1 MKKIMLT
8 LLLAVVAFSA
18 YADEK
23 KECSNPFQEIAKRQE
38 KAIIDEALLSEKQ
51 VEAFMPIYREYK
63 KSLFQLGRQKYE
75 LKKNSREN
83 FGAVLSQLADI
94 EKKEAEV
101 KKNFYEKGANAITA
115 EKMFRVIRAEDRF
128 HHNMLKNGMH
138 QKQNRDKNW
147 NHNGNQ
153 HHKGP
158 GKDKKQRGAKPS
170 SPDSKAG
177 PSR

>member
-1 MKKIMLT
+1 MLT

-138 QKQNRDKNW
+138 QQQNRNKNW

-158 GKDKKQRGAKPS
+158 GKDKKQGGAKPS
-170 SPDSKAG
+170 SPDSKAC

>member
-1 MKKIMLT
+1 MKKIMLA
-8 LLLAVVAFSA
+8 LLMAVVTFSA

-23 KECSNPFQEIAKRQE
+23 KDGRNPFQEIAKRQE

-115 EKMFRVIRAEDRF
+115 EKLFRVIRAEDRF

-138 QKQNRDKNW
+138 QQNRNKW
-147 NHNGNQ
+147 NQ
-153 HHKGP
+153 HRKGP
-158 GKDKKQRGAKPS
+158 GKDKKQGGAKPS
-170 SPDSKAG
+170 SPDSKAC

>member
-8 LLLAVVAFSA
+8 LLLAVVTFSA
-18 YADEK
+18 YADAK
-23 KECSNPFQEIAKRQE
+23 KEGNNHFQEFAKRQE

-63 KSLFQLGRQKYE
+63 KSLFELGRQKFE

-128 HHNMLKNGMH
+128 HHNMLKNGMR
-138 QKQNRDKNW
+138 QQNRNNW
-147 NHNGNQ
+147 NKNHR
-153 HHKGP
+153 GP
-158 GKDKKQRGAKPS
+158 GKEKKQGGAKPS
-170 SPDSKAG
+170 SPDSKG
-177 PSR
+177 RPSR

>member
-1 MKKIMLT
+1 MKKIMLA
-8 LLLAVVAFSA
+8 LLMAVVTFSA

-23 KECSNPFQEIAKRQE
+23 KDGRNPFQEFAKRQE

-83 FGAVLSQLADI
+83 FGAVRSQLADI

-128 HHNMLKNGMH
+128 HHNMLKNGMR
-138 QKQNRDKNW
+138 QQQNRNKNW
-147 NHNGNQ
+147 NRNGNQ
-153 HHKGP
+153 HRKGP
-158 GKDKKQRGAKPS
+158 GKDKKQGGAKPS
-170 SPDSKAG
+170 SPDSKAC